1 MAGLRVALLQIN
13 PTVGDLEGNVA
24 LLQSSYLASLEFSPD
39 LVVAPEM
46 ALTGYPP
53 EDLVLKDGFITDVA
67 IQLDTLA
74 GTVGN
79 VPLVVGAPLAAGPLV
94 QLAPPGD
101 SRHAAQPSAETRTH
115 ALGNALAVLRN
126 GSITHVATKR
136 LLPNYDV
143 FDEQRY
149 FQPGV
154 GAPTTFEVNGQRVGL
169 VVCED
174 AWLANGPI
182 AELPEVDVIVSA
194 NASPFAKGRPAKR
207 EAMARLRAVEK
218 NAAFVYV
225 NLVGGQDEL
234 VFDGQSFVTTASGD
248 VIGRA
253 SAFHTSTLVVD
264 IPSASVIAGDSQPLE
279 PLAEIYEALVV
290 GTRDYIKKNGFRSV
304 IVALSGGV
312 DSAIVAT
319 IAVDALG
326 ANALRGF
333 ALPSRYSSDHSKSDA
348 VDLAERLG
356 VTLEEIPIEPAHVAL
371 SDALSI
377 VLGGEPVGL
386 TDENL
391 QSRIRGVLMMGISNA
406 TGAVVLTTGN
416 KSEMA
421 VGYSTLYGDSAGGFA
436 VIKDVAKTL
445 VYDLCAWRNSEAR
458 RRGETEPIPSNIL
471 TKAPSAELRPDQRDD
486 QSLPPYEVLDPI
498 LELYVEQDATAAQIV
513 NAGYDPALVARI
525 TRLVDNAEYKR
536 RQSPPGVRISD
547 KAFGKDRRMPITNR
561 YRGMDQL

>member
-24 LLQSSYLASLEFSPD
+24 LLREAYQTALGQEPD

-53 EDLVLKDGFITDVA
+53 EDLVLKEGFVADVA
-67 IQLDTLA
+67 RQLDALA
-74 GTVGN
+74 ADIGP
-79 VPLVVGAPLAAGPLV
+79 VPLIVGAPLAEGPLV
-94 QLAPPGD
+94 RLAPPGD
-101 SRHAAQPSAETRTH
+101 SRRSAQPVAHTRTH
-115 ALGNALAVLRN
+115 ALGNALAVLVN
-126 GSITHVATKR
+126 GAISDVATKR

-154 GAPTTFEVNGQRVGL
+154 AAPTVIEVKGQRVGL

-174 AWLANGPI
+174 AWLAEGPI
-182 AELPEVDVIVSA
+182 SELGDVDVIVSS
-194 NASPFAKGRPAKR
+194 NASPFAKGRPVKR
-207 EAMARLRAVEK
+207 ELMAAQRAQEK

-234 VFDGQSFVTTASGD
+234 VFDGQSFVTNAQGK

-253 SAFHTSTLVVD
+253 AAFAPEILTVD
-264 IPSASVIAGDSQPLE
+264 LASEAIVGAGAQRLD
-279 PLAEIYEALVV
+279 PLAEIYQALVL
-290 GTRDYIKKNGFRSV
+290 GTGDYIRKNGFRSV
-304 IVALSGGV
+304 VVALSGGV

-326 ANALRGF
+326 ASAVQGF

-348 VDLAERLG
+348 VALAERLG
-356 VTLEEIPIEPAHVAL
+356 VTLAEIAIEPAHVAL
-371 SDALSI
+371 SSSLAI

-386 TDENL
+386 TYENL

-445 VYDLCAWRNSEAR
+445 VYDLCHWRNAQASS
-458 RRGETEPIPSNIL
+458 RGDVEPIPLNIL

-486 QSLPPYEVLDPI
+486 QSLPPYEELDPI

-513 NAGYDPALVARI
+513 QAGYDPALVARI
-525 TRLVDNAEYKR
+525 TRLVDTAEYKR

-561 YRGMDQL
+561 YRGME